1 MKVEDIESVIII
13 WFSSTVVAYHFI
25 PLDYGKNYNIVKH
38 TYWSNTKTCVC
49 EEDAVIKAFI
59 SIFDDS
65 FIGALFVDSAYQGQE
80 IGQVLINT
88 AINQYKL
95 LSLKIY
101 KDNVDSIHF
110 YKK

>member
-1 MKVEDIESVIII
+1 M
-13 WFSSTVVAYHFI
+13 
-25 PLDYGKNYNIVKH
+25 GKNYNIVKH
-38 TYWSNTKTCVC
+38 TYSSNTKTCVC

-59 SIFDDS
+59 SISDYS

-88 AINQYKL
+88 AINQYKF
-95 LSLKIY
+95 LSLAVY
-101 KDNVDSIHF
+101 KDNLNSIYF

>member
-13 WFSSTVVAYHFI
+13 WFSSTVVAYHLI

-38 TYWSNTKTCVC
+38 TYSSNTKTCVC

-59 SIFDDS
+59 SIIDDS

-80 IGQVLINT
+80 IGQVLIN
-88 AINQYKL
+88 ASFL
-95 LSLKIY
+95 
-101 KDNVDSIHF
+101 
-110 YKK
+110 